1 MEITH
6 FLEALWQLSI
16 AMAPYIL
23 FGLVF
28 AGILHEIV
36 PDSIVTKHLGSDNVS
51 SVVKSTLFGIP
62 LPVCSCGVIPLAT
75 SIKKSGASKGAT
87 LSFLISTPITGVDSI
102 LATYGIFGWIFTIYR
117 IITSMIIA
125 VAAGILTNV
134 FGKSDEKE
142 NEETDKKSSV
152 SKTTF
157 GVVGVQHPTQT
168 AFTPKATN
176 QPQTFSTLSAQP
188 STLTSQTKASP
199 SDANHHSSFLIP
211 HSLFASAPEAPSCCS
226 SDSCSDNKTK
236 GFSFTAA
243 MKYAFITL
251 LGDIAK
257 PLFWGLLLGALIT
270 VAIPDNL
277 SELLKTYNW
286 LSYLI
291 VIAIAVPMYVC
302 ATASLPIAAGL
313 MLSGVSA
320 GAAFVFL
327 SAGPATNTV
336 TIGVVKK
343 MLGSRSLAI
352 YLGTIVIGS
361 ILFGLGLDFV
371 FDASNIDP
379 ASLVHMDEHS
389 GIIATLSAVVLWGMV
404 LYFIAKPWFTKKSEC
419 SGGSCC
425 GS

>member
-102 LATYGIFGWIFTIYR
+102 LATYGIFGWIFTLYR
-117 IITSMIIA
+117 IVTSMIIA
-125 VAAGILTNV
+125 TAAGILTNI
-134 FGKSDEKE
+134 F
-142 NEETDKKSSV
+142 DKKCETEDNTV
-152 SKTTF
+152 DRDILTPTTPVKTTF
-157 GVVGVQHPTQT
+157 GGAVGAQHPTPAT
-168 AFTPKATN
+168 TFTSGGTGQSPSFSALST
-176 QPQTFSTLSAQP
+176 QRSTLS
-188 STLTSQTKASP
+188 SETKAS
-199 SDANHHSSFLIP
+199 
-211 HSLFASAPEAPSCCS
+211 ECCS
-226 SDSCSDNKTK
+226 STSCCDSETKK
-236 GFSFTAA
+236 GFSFIAA

-277 SELLKTYNW
+277 SELLKAYNW

-343 MLGSRSLAI
+343 MLGSRSLTI
-352 YLGTIVIGS
+352 YLGTIIIGS
-361 ILFGLGLDFV
+361 MIFGLGLDFV

-379 ASLVHMDEHS
+379 ASLVHMEEHG
-389 GIIATLSAVVLWGMV
+389 GIIATVSALLLWGLV
-404 LYFIAKPWFTKKSEC
+404 LYFITKPWFTKKSEC
-419 SGGSCC
+419 RGGSCC

>member
-1 MEITH
+1 MEVTH
-6 FLEALWQLSI
+6 FFEALWQLSI

-23 FGLVF
+23 FGLLF
-28 AGILHEIV
+28 AGILHELV
-36 PDSIVTKHLGSDNVS
+36 PDSIVTKHLGKDNVS

-102 LATYGIFGWIFTIYR
+102 LATYGIFGWIFTLYR
-117 IITSMIIA
+117 VVTSMIIA
-125 VAAGILTNV
+125 MLAGILTNI
-134 FGKSDEKE
+134 F
-142 NEETDKKSSV
+142 DKDTSPTSAVSAGSV
-152 SKTTF
+152 
-157 GVVGVQHPTQT
+157 
-168 AFTPKATN
+168 TN
-176 QPQTFSTLSAQP
+176 QTLRANTGSTSTVGFSTFKPVGADSISALNTQA
-188 STLTSQTKASP
+188 KDNDKSP
-199 SDANHHSSFLIP
+199 KKFSFL
-211 HSLFASAPEAPSCCS
+211 
-226 SDSCSDNKTK
+226 
-236 GFSFTAA
+236 AA
-243 MKYAFITL
+243 LKYAFITL

-270 VAIPDNL
+270 VAIPENL
-277 SELLKTYNW
+277 AELLKENAW

-343 MLGSRSLAI
+343 MLGSKSLFI
-352 YLGTIVIGS
+352 YLGSIILGS
-361 ILFGLGLDFV
+361 MLFGLGLDYI
-371 FDASNIDP
+371 FDSTNIDP
-379 ASLVHMDEHS
+379 TSLIHMNEEA
-389 GIIATLSAVVLWGMV
+389 GIIDTLSSIILWGLVLWFMV
-404 LYFIAKPWFTKKSEC
+404 KPYFKKKDEC
-419 SGGSCC
+419 SSGNCC
-425 GS
+425 S

>member
-6 FLEALWQLSI
+6 FFEALWQLSL

-23 FGLVF
+23 FGLLF
-28 AGILHEIV
+28 AGILHELV
-36 PDSIVTKHLGSDNVS
+36 PDSIVTKHLGKDNIS
-51 SVVKSTLFGIP
+51 SVVKSTIFGIP

-102 LATYGIFGWIFTIYR
+102 MATYGIFGWIFTVYR
-117 IITSMIIA
+117 AITSMIIA
-125 VAAGILTNV
+125 MVAGILTNIFDKEV
-134 FGKSDEKE
+134 IVEEK
-142 NEETDKKSSV
+142 K
-152 SKTTF
+152 
-157 GVVGVQHPTQT
+157 P
-168 AFTPKATN
+168 AFSAVA
-176 QPQTFSTLSAQP
+176 PQTTTSFSM
-188 STLTSQTKASP
+188 
-199 SDANHHSSFLIP
+199 N
-211 HSLFASAPEAPSCCS
+211 APKQEESCGTGEGSCCS
-226 SDSCSDNKTK
+226 ASNEVKK
-236 GFSFTAA
+236 GFSFVAA
-243 MKYAFITL
+243 LKYAFVTL

-277 SELLKTYNW
+277 AELLKDNSW

-313 MLSGVSA
+313 MLAGVSA

-343 MLGSRSLAI
+343 MLGTKSLAI
-352 YLGTIVIGS
+352 YLGSIIIGS
-361 ILFGLGLDFV
+361 ILFGLGLDYI
-371 FDASNIDP
+371 FDVSAIDP
-379 ASLVHMDEHS
+379 TSLIHMDKEG
-389 GIIATLSAVVLWGMV
+389 GIIATLSSIILWGLV
-404 LYFIAKPWFTKKSEC
+404 LYFILKPYFEKKDSC

-425 GS
+425 S

>member
-6 FLEALWQLSI
+6 FFEALWQLSI

-23 FGLVF
+23 FGLLF
-28 AGILHEIV
+28 AGILHELV
-36 PDSIVTKHLGSDNVS
+36 PDSIVTKHLGDDNIS
-51 SVVKSTLFGIP
+51 SVVKSTVFGIP

-117 IITSMIIA
+117 VITSMIMA
-125 VAAGILTNV
+125 MVAGILTNLW
-134 FGKSDEKE
+134 DKE
-142 NEETDKKSSV
+142 DS
-152 SKTTF
+152 
-157 GVVGVQHPTQT
+157 P
-168 AFTPKATN
+168 
-176 QPQTFSTLSAQP
+176 PQTSFTTVPTSTQNF
-188 STLTSQTKASP
+188 TLNTPVKEESCCTDSSCCETNDTKKKF
-199 SDANHHSSFLIP
+199 SFL
-211 HSLFASAPEAPSCCS
+211 
-226 SDSCSDNKTK
+226 
-236 GFSFTAA
+236 AA
-243 MKYAFITL
+243 LKYAFVTL

-257 PLFWGLLLGALIT
+257 PLFWGLLLGALIA
-270 VAIPDNL
+270 VAIPEDL
-277 SELLKTYNW
+277 SEVLKDYSW

-291 VIAIAVPMYVC
+291 VIVIAVPMYVC

-343 MLGSRSLAI
+343 MLGTRSLAI
-352 YLGTIVIGS
+352 YLGSIILGS
-361 ILFGLGLDFV
+361 ILFGLGLDYI
-371 FDASNIDP
+371 FDISSIDP
-379 ASLVHMDEHS
+379 ASLIHMDEEG
-389 GIIATLSAVVLWGMV
+389 GIIATISAVILWGLM
-404 LYFIAKPWFTKKSEC
+404 LWFIIKPYFAKKSDC

-425 GS
+425 S

>member
-6 FLEALWQLSI
+6 FFEALWQLSL

-23 FGLVF
+23 FGLLF
-28 AGILHEIV
+28 AGILHELV
-36 PDSIVTKHLGSDNVS
+36 PDSIVTKHLGKDNVS
-51 SVVKSTLFGIP
+51 SVVKSTVFGIP

-102 LATYGIFGWIFTIYR
+102 MATYGIFGWIFTLYR
-117 IITSMIIA
+117 AITSMIIA
-125 VAAGILTNV
+125 MVAGILTNIFDKDTSTRSV
-134 FGKSDEKE
+134 TE
-142 NEETDKKSSV
+142 NTKPSFSAV
-152 SKTTF
+152 
-157 GVVGVQHPTQT
+157 
-168 AFTPKATN
+168 A
-176 QPQTFSTLSAQP
+176 PQTV
-188 STLTSQTKASP
+188 
-199 SDANHHSSFLIP
+199 SSF
-211 HSLFASAPEAPSCCS
+211 SMQAPKEEESCGTGTGSCCS
-226 SDSCSDNKTK
+226 AATDEKK
-236 GFSFTAA
+236 GFSLVAA
-243 MKYAFITL
+243 LKYAFITL

-277 SELLKTYNW
+277 AELLKAYSW
-286 LSYLI
+286 LSYLV
-291 VIAIAVPMYVC
+291 VIAIAIPMYVC

-343 MLGSRSLAI
+343 MLGSKSLAI
-352 YLGTIVIGS
+352 YLGSIIIGS
-361 ILFGLGLDFV
+361 VLFGLGLDYI
-371 FDASNIDP
+371 FDVSSIDP
-379 ASLVHMDEHS
+379 TSLIHMDEHG
-389 GIIATLSAVVLWGMV
+389 GIISILSSIVLWGFV
-404 LYFIAKPWFTKKSEC
+404 LRFILKPYFTKKDAC

-425 GS
+425 S